1 MAEDNDLTQGRPER
15 QTPARNPN
23 WRDRDSLA
31 APVDGNRPRINLLRR
46 TLPLPQLD
54 DAQRAAVEQAKEE
67 LAEEEKTAQQPTQ
80 QAPQPATQAA
90 TQPVAPQATPRTER
104 TFNPERREANL
115 GIVQDS
121 EVFKPG
127 LVISFPLLSLD
138 APADGFVESRE
149 LTLTNNGYWVYTKVR
164 NFIII
169 QTYYLH
175 CVAIPVS
182 SRGGEGVQGLN
193 SQDEYIGVRSTQDL
207 DPLPSDSKH
216 ENILVRPAPE
226 WRSALPNTFH
236 YMQPSSHAYFTFPVC
251 FLYNRKCQIEGQV
264 HLREHLDRLIKLYY
278 ADAPKPKRVRNNNRA
293 KEEKDDK
300 PSGT

>member
-67 LAEEEKTAQQPTQ
+67 LAEEQKTAQQPTQ
-80 QAPQPATQAA
+80 QAPQPA
-90 TQPVAPQATPRTER
+90 APQATPRTER

-127 LVISFPLLSLD
+127 LVISFPLLSPD

-149 LTLTNNGYWVYTKVR
+149 LTL
-164 NFIII
+164 
-169 QTYYLH
+169 
-175 CVAIPVS
+175 
-182 SRGGEGVQGLN
+182 
-193 SQDEYIGVRSTQDL
+193 
-207 DPLPSDSKH
+207 
-216 ENILVRPAPE
+216 
-226 WRSALPNTFH
+226 
-236 YMQPSSHAYFTFPVC
+236 
-251 FLYNRKCQIEGQV
+251 
-264 HLREHLDRLIKLYY
+264 
-278 ADAPKPKRVRNNNRA
+278 
-293 KEEKDDK
+293 
-300 PSGT
+300 